1 MINKLKKKRR
11 EYFMT
16 NVTFLLETLTCPSC
30 MAKIEGALR
39 RTKGVERAEVLFN
52 ASKAKITFEESIV
65 QSEDL
70 KKIIKA
76 LGFTVLG
83 EK

>member
-1 MINKLKKKRR
+1 
-11 EYFMT
+11 
-16 NVTFLLETLTCPSC
+16 

-70 KKIIKA
+70 KKIIEA